1 MKQKA
6 VPKILFFVLI
16 ALMFLFAASFLVMP
30 VASKSSLEGKPDLLL
45 WNGIWFWTT
54 GLSSL
59 TLFGIVNR
67 GRKRQLKGRTN
78 LKMKNRKM
86 GIICFFS
93 NVWAKAADGAFVAS
107 FIGLVVFVVFFP
119 HSYVVFIF
127 AFTSVFTFL
136 MHCMLNGENF
146 EYIWGI

>member
-1 MKQKA
+1 MKRKVA
-6 VPKILFFVLI
+6 PKILFFVLI
-16 ALMFLFAASFLVMP
+16 AFMFLFAASFLVMP
-30 VASKSSLEGKPDLLL
+30 VASKRSLEGKPTLLL

-59 TLFGIVNR
+59 TLLGIVNR
-67 GRKRQLKGRTN
+67 ERKKQLKGRTN
-78 LKMKNRKM
+78 SKNRKM

-107 FIGLVVFVVFFP
+107 FIGLVVFAVFFP
-119 HSYVVFIF
+119 QSYMVFIF
-127 AFTSVFTFL
+127 AFISVFTFL

-146 EYIWGI
+146 KYIWGI

>member
-16 ALMFLFAASFLVMP
+16 AFMFLFAASFLVMP
-30 VASKSSLEGKPDLLL
+30 VASKRSLEGKPALLL
-45 WNGIWFWTT
+45 WNGIWFWTA

-67 GRKRQLKGRTN
+67 GRKKQLKGRTN
-78 LKMKNRKM
+78 SKNRKM

-107 FIGLVVFVVFFP
+107 FIGLAVFVVFFP
-119 HSYVVFIF
+119 QSYMVFIF
-127 AFTSVFTFL
+127 AFISVFTFL

-146 EYIWGI
+146 KYIWGI

>member
-16 ALMFLFAASFLVMP
+16 AFMFLFAASFLVMP
-30 VASKSSLEGKPDLLL
+30 VASKRSLEGKPTLLL

-59 TLFGIVNR
+59 ILFGIVNQ
-67 GRKRQLKGRTN
+67 GRKKQLKGRKN
-78 LKMKNRKM
+78 LKNRKM

-93 NVWAKAADGAFVAS
+93 NTWAKAADGAFVVS
-107 FIGLVVFVVFFP
+107 LIGLVAFMGLFPQSYMVFV
-119 HSYVVFIF
+119 F
-127 AFTSVFTFL
+127 AFICVFTFL
-136 MHCMLNGENF
+136 MHCILNGENF
-146 EYIWGI
+146 KYIWEYE

>member
-1 MKQKA
+1 MKQKSA
-6 VPKILFFVLI
+6 LKILFFVLI
-16 ALMFLFAASFLVMP
+16 VFMFLFAASFLIMP
-30 VASKSSLEGKPDLLL
+30 AASKNSLEGKQTLLL

-59 TLFGIVNR
+59 ILFGIINQ
-67 GRKRQLKGRTN
+67 GRKKQLKGRSN
-78 LKMKNRKM
+78 SKNRKR

-107 FIGLVVFVVFFP
+107 FIGLIVFKVFLTQ
-119 HSYVVFIF
+119 SYMVFLF
-127 AFTSVFTFL
+127 AFLSVFTFL

-146 EYIWGI
+146 KYIWEI

>member
-6 VPKILFFVLI
+6 VAKILFFVLI
-16 ALMFLFAASFLVMP
+16 TFMFLFAASFLIMP

-67 GRKRQLKGRTN
+67 GRKKQLKGRTN
-78 LKMKNRKM
+78 LKNGKK

-93 NVWAKAADGAFVAS
+93 NVWAKAADGAFFAS
-107 FIGLVVFVVFFP
+107 FIGLVIFVVFFP
-119 HSYVVFIF
+119 QSYVVFIL

-146 EYIWGI
+146 KYIWGI

>member
-6 VPKILFFVLI
+6 IPKILFFVLI
-16 ALMFLFAASFLVMP
+16 VFMFLFAASFLVMP
-30 VASKSSLEGKPDLLL
+30 VASQSSFEGTPALLL

-54 GLSSL
+54 GLGSL
-59 TLFGIVNR
+59 TLFGIVNQ
-67 GRKRQLKGRTN
+67 GRKKQLKGR
-78 LKMKNRKM
+78 MDSKNRKM

-107 FIGLVVFVVFFP
+107 FIGLVVFAVFFP
-119 HSYVVFIF
+119 QSYMVFIF
-127 AFTSVFTFL
+127 AFISVFTFL

-146 EYIWGI
+146 KYIWGI